1 MNDVSRSSR
10 QFSLCMV
17 METIVHCGPISR
29 ASVAKQTGL
38 SKQTISEIARSLE
51 QDGWIRQ
58 TGRTSGHVGRSAV
71 TYEIVPDA
79 ACIAAVDLGGTKVRA
94 AIADLS
100 CRVLAE
106 HTEPTDK
113 RGGIHIVRQ
122 IARLCREVAKRNSID
137 FERVRLAVIG
147 VPGVPDKSTGRIY
160 MAPNISGF
168 EELDVATSLKSEL
181 GLDVVFE
188 NDVNLA
194 VTGENWI
201 GAGAGI
207 DDLAYIAL
215 GTGIGAGIMVGGE
228 LVRGFANAAGELG
241 FLPIGADPFEPES
254 RRVGAFERVTATE
267 GMRTRYHELTGNSC
281 EVPAIFE
288 NAGNGDKSAVT
299 VIEETADYIARAIAT
314 LVAVTNPRR
323 VIMGGSIGRRPELID
338 QIRKLVP
345 LCSPR
350 PVEIVVSELGAQA
363 AIAGGA
369 AIGLGH
375 LHAILFSGGVPGAE
389 ISLPPADVVKLMGAA
404 Q

>member
-1 MNDVSRSSR
+1 MSDASRNSR

-29 ASVAKQTGL
+29 ASIAKQTGL
-38 SKQTISEIARSLE
+38 SKQTISEIALSLE
-51 QDGWIRQ
+51 DDGWIRQ

-79 ACIAAVDLGGTKVRA
+79 ACIATVDLGGTKVRA

-106 HTEPTDK
+106 LTEPTEP
-113 RGGIHIVRQ
+113 RGGIHVVRQ
-122 IARLCREVAKRNSID
+122 ISRMCRDAAAQNGIEFSKIR
-137 FERVRLAVIG
+137 FAVVG
-147 VPGVPDKSTGRIY
+147 VPGVPDPASGRIY

-168 EELDVATSLKSEL
+168 EEMDVAANLRQAL
-181 GLDVVFE
+181 GLDVIFE

-194 VTGENWI
+194 VIGENWI
-201 GAGAGI
+201 GAGTGM

-241 FLPIGADPFEPES
+241 FLPIGADPFDPES
-254 RRVGAFERVTATE
+254 RRVGAFERVTATS
-267 GMRTRYHELTGNSC
+267 GMKERFLALAGEDV
-281 EVPAIFE
+281 EVPEIFDRASTGE
-288 NAGNGDKSAVT
+288 AAAET
-299 VIEETADYIARAIAT
+299 VIDETAKYIARAIAT
-314 LVAVTNPRR
+314 LAAVTNPGRI
-323 VIMGGSIGRRPELID
+323 IMGGSIGRRDELVER
-338 QIRKLVP
+338 IRRLVP

-350 PVEIVVSELGAQA
+350 PIEIVVSELGAQA

-369 AIGLGH
+369 AVGLGQ
-375 LHAILFSGGVPGAE
+375 LHATLFSAGVPGAE
-389 ISLPPADVVKLMGAA
+389 ISLPPANVVKLMGTA